1 MRIVIDTNVWVS
13 GLLWQGIPWELLR
26 LAEAGKVTLC
36 TTPGILSELADVLAY
51 ERIQSRLGQLGLTSA
66 ELIGYAM
73 NLASVF
79 EAPEGDAIVLAD
91 PDDDQSLRCAQV
103 SEARYV
109 ISGDH
114 HLLDLGTHAGIPII
128 TAHDFMAREFPE
140 E

>member
-73 NLASVF
+73 NLASVLG
-79 EAPEGDAIVLAD
+79 AGR
-91 PDDDQSLRCAQV
+91 RCHC
-103 SEARYV
+103 ARR
-109 ISGDH
+109 SG
-114 HLLDLGTHAGIPII
+114 
-128 TAHDFMAREFPE
+128 
-140 E
+140 